1 MSKEPIT
8 LQPELT
14 AEEIEQ
20 YEQTCQELATK
31 YNTPKVHVC
40 VQFKPETNER
50 IVSYVKEPNY
60 ETKLYLMDK
69 SGELGM
75 HMAGEELRKICQLR
89 DESNSLT
96 YGDAFECDKYK
107 LGVAQFCLGIITIA
121 LNQFKKK

>member
-1 MSKEPIT
+1 MSKQTTILPT
-8 LQPELT
+8 ELT
-14 AEEIEQ
+14 TEEVDQ
-20 YEQTCQELATK
+20 YEVICQDLAKK
-31 YNTPKVHVC
+31 YNAPKVHVC

-50 IVSYVKEPNY
+50 VVSYVKEPNY

-75 HMAGEELRKICQLR
+75 HMAGEELRKICQLK
-89 DESNSLT
+89 DESDSLT
-96 YGDAFECDKYK
+96 YGDAWECDKYK